1 MKTFHVW
8 LENNAVDRP
17 RYAGGGRHYY
27 SRYIKVLIGNKV
39 YNYQCQ
45 EKAYLDDLIKK
56 LDSPKSWIAW
66 KALKTLEK
74 EADDF
79 TVEER

>member
-8 LENNAVDRP
+8 LEDNAVERP
-17 RYAGGGRHYY
+17 VYMGSGRHFY
-27 SRYIKVLIGNKV
+27 SRYIKVLIGNKF
-39 YNYQCQ
+39 YTYQCQ
-45 EKAYLDDLIKK
+45 ERYHLDNLIKQ
-56 LDSPKSWIAW
+56 LQSPKPWIAW
-66 KALKTLEK
+66 KALKSLEK